1 MKSYPYIHSLST
13 IGLIH
18 HYNNDYIFNR
28 FRTDFTGDSGT
39 GKSMI
44 ADLLQLIFVGS
55 YYFEAATESIE
66 EKRKPSG
73 MVLNDK
79 SRGLGGKGYAF
90 LNIAVDKDEYLI
102 LGMYLESST
111 NTTRSFIV
119 HQGYDMENPT
129 SISKPFYHQEFLKE
143 QKILPIE
150 DLKGYLKNKNL
161 NIEVLQTSNYHKFLF
176 DNEIIPFDL
185 ADNPEKLK
193 TFALIIRSF
202 SRGKGFKFDNE
213 SLQNFLFGQ
222 DREKEIKTSYDKG
235 VESIK
240 STINDSLD
248 YQKQIKQL
256 TEKKEAIFNLI
267 QLEEDK
273 LASLQK
279 YLEAGYMS
287 EMVKRKTNITLL
299 EENRKQL
306 SKVIVENLILKQF
319 DLEKQQSDISAEII
333 AIREAKEV
341 VSKEKELREENK
353 IIEQKHFHLNYLKK
367 EIDTIDRLLPAFD
380 NSIERIKTY
389 YSQQQQNTEYKKQI
403 HKFLQKVKDLDIK
416 EKLVKFIQESDKVK
430 NINEQIDELKN
441 ELKQNEALLKF
452 SNVNDEKSL
461 ANWAINRKKAFDKYE
476 ESVLIKLQYLVVT
489 HPENTEL
496 KYLPF
501 PDTFF
506 DKIQKENDDEN
517 DDKNGFWL
525 DVGGILEYI
534 PFTDKQVLKEDN
546 PEHKKNYF
554 TKKYASAQKQIE
566 FLNSEIQFLE
576 KLNSISGLSEN
587 LELYSK
593 HTQIEEFK
601 IIEELNIR
609 EQKFQEILSQ
619 YKDKEE
625 IIKNYYL
632 SEKEWKESNKKVE
645 EIEVKTKVIKNIND
659 IDSYLSSK
667 SKKIKEI
674 EQELTVIINNKSRY
688 AKAFNLEGTIA
699 DDIVLDLKNDISS
712 SSLANVTGT
721 KSSLKAHLR
730 TERKEI
736 KNKFRNSRH
745 RLKKV
750 LLDFEINNF
759 QIPDNEIHYTEEE
772 IESLELSCNKLND
785 KYRMDINTII
795 NNYFEGSD
803 KYKYEG
809 EEDWR
814 KIAKA
819 LLPGVFNT
827 PIITK
832 EQFSTEVE
840 EKLNK
845 IIEQNSVIGDRKVQ
859 MLIDVFNKVESTFST
874 FSNEID
880 NLRKFFNEQDKR
892 ITGGYK
898 IILKFD
904 PSKDFPIHWIRE
916 FKKQMRQEST
926 NRTGGLF
933 AIVDNEIDFKEII
946 QKCFK
951 QCGGKKVDPKISD
964 LLNPKSYFQLTFSLQ
979 NETNKNSGSTG
990 QVYSAIALLC
1000 IARIS
1005 LIDQTKNNKPNKG
1018 IRFMPV
1024 DEAEGLGSNYEMLSN
1039 IAKNE
1044 DYQIISMSI
1053 NPVGEFEEGNHFI
1066 YMLNEPEDENLKI
1079 NGVPFAQF
1087 TEEGIDENIHN
1098 YFLESND
1105 E

>member
-55 YYFEAATESIE
+55 YHFEAATESIE

-90 LNIAVDKDEYLI
+90 LNIAVDRDEYLL

-119 HQGYDMENPT
+119 HQGYDIENPT
-129 SISKPFYHQEFLKE
+129 SISKPVYHQEFLKE

-150 DLKGYLKNKNL
+150 DLKGHLRNKNL
-161 NIEVLQTSNYHKFLF
+161 NLEILQISNYHKFLF

-185 ADNPEKLK
+185 AENPEKLK

-256 TEKKEAIFNLI
+256 TEKKEAIFDLI

-273 LASLQK
+273 LTSLQK
-279 YLEAGYMS
+279 YLEAGYIS

-299 EENRKQL
+299 EENRKRL

-341 VSKEKELREENK
+341 ISKEKELREENK
-353 IIEQKHFHLNYLKK
+353 IIEQKHFHLKGVKK
-367 EIDTIDRLLPAFD
+367 EIDLIDGLLPAFD
-380 NSIERIKTY
+380 NSIERIKTH
-389 YSQQQQNTEYKKQI
+389 YSQQQQNTEDKKQF
-403 HKFLQKVKDLDIK
+403 HKFLQKVKDLGIK
-416 EKLVKFIQESDKVK
+416 DKLEKFIQESDKVK
-430 NINEQIDELKN
+430 NINERIDELKN
-441 ELKQNEALLKF
+441 ELKQNEALLMF
-452 SNVNDEKSL
+452 SNINDEKSL
-461 ANWAINRKKAFDKYE
+461 ANWAINRKKAFDEYE
-476 ESVLIKLQYLVVT
+476 ESILIKLQYLVVA

-506 DKIQKENDDEN
+506 TKIQKENDD
-517 DDKNGFWL
+517 KKGFWL

-534 PFTDKQVLKEDN
+534 PFTDKQFLKDDN
-546 PEHKKNYF
+546 PEHKKSYF
-554 TKKYASAQKQIE
+554 AEKYASAQKQIE

-576 KLNSISGLSEN
+576 KLMGISGLSEN
-587 LELYSK
+587 LKLYSK
-593 HTQIEEFK
+593 HTLIEGFK
-601 IIEELNIR
+601 IIEELNIT

-625 IIKNYYL
+625 IIKNYDL

-645 EIEVKTKVIKNIND
+645 EIEVKTKVIKNITD
-659 IDSYLSSK
+659 IDGYLSLK
-667 SKKIKEI
+667 AKKIKEI
-674 EQELTVIINNKSRY
+674 EQELKDTINSKSRY
-688 AKAFNLEGTIA
+688 AKPFNLEGTIA
-699 DDIVLDLKNDISS
+699 DEIVLDLKNDISS

-721 KSSLKAHLR
+721 KSSLMAHLR

-736 KNKFRNSRH
+736 KNKLRNSRN

-759 QIPDNEIHYTEEE
+759 QIPDNNIHYTDEE
-772 IESLELSCNKLND
+772 IENLEQYYTKLND
-785 KYRMDINTII
+785 KYRMDIGSII
-795 NNYFEGSD
+795 KNYFEGSD
-803 KYKYEG
+803 KYKYEE

-819 LLPGVFNT
+819 LLPGVFNI

-859 MLIDVFNKVESTFST
+859 MLIDVFNKVEATFST

-880 NLRKFFNEQDKR
+880 NLKRFFNEQDKR

-898 IILKFD
+898 VVLKLE

-926 NRTGGLF
+926 NRAGGLF
-933 AIVDNEIDFKEII
+933 AVVDNEIDFKDII

-1066 YMLNEPEDENLKI
+1066 YMLNEPEDESLKI

>member
-55 YYFEAATESIE
+55 YHFEAATESIE

-90 LNIAVDKDEYLI
+90 LNIAVDRDEYLL

-129 SISKPFYHQEFLKE
+129 SISKPVYHQEFLKE

-150 DLKGYLKNKNL
+150 DLKGHLRNKNL
-161 NIEVLQTSNYHKFLF
+161 NLEILQTSNYHKFLF

-279 YLEAGYMS
+279 YLEAGYML
-287 EMVKRKTNITLL
+287 EMVKREINNTLL
-299 EENRKQL
+299 KKNRKQL
-306 SKVIVENLILKQF
+306 SKVIVENFILKQF

-341 VSKEKELREENK
+341 VSKEKELIEENK
-353 IIEQKHFHLNYLKK
+353 IIEQKHFHLKGVKK
-367 EIDTIDRLLPAFD
+367 EIDLIEGLLPTVD
-380 NSIERIKTY
+380 NSIERIKTH
-389 YSQQQQNTEYKKQI
+389 YSQQQQNTEDKKQF
-403 HKFLQKVKDLDIK
+403 HKFLQKVKDLGIK
-416 EKLVKFIQESDKVK
+416 DKLEKFIQESDKVK
-430 NINEQIDELKN
+430 NINERIDELKN
-441 ELKQNEALLKF
+441 EFKQNEALLKF

-461 ANWAINRKKAFDKYE
+461 ANWAINRKKSFDKYE

-506 DKIQKENDDEN
+506 NKIQKENG
-517 DDKNGFWL
+517 DKNGFWL

-534 PFTDKQVLKEDN
+534 PFTDKQVLNEEN
-546 PEHKKNYF
+546 TEQKKSYF
-554 TKKYASAQKQIE
+554 AQKYSSAQKQIE

-593 HTQIEEFK
+593 YPQIEGFK
-601 IIEELNIR
+601 VIEELNIP

-619 YKDKEE
+619 YKYKEE
-625 IIKNYYL
+625 IIKNYDL
-632 SEKEWKESNKKVE
+632 SEKEWKVSNKKVE
-645 EIEVKTKVIKNIND
+645 EIEVKTKVLKNITD
-659 IDSYLSSK
+659 IDGYLSLK
-667 SKKIKEI
+667 AKKIKEI
-674 EQELTVIINNKSRY
+674 EQELKDTINSKSRY

-699 DDIVLDLKNDISS
+699 DEIVLDLKNDIAS

-721 KSSLKAHLR
+721 KSSLMAHLR

-736 KNKFRNSRH
+736 KNKLRNSRN

-759 QIPDNEIHYTEEE
+759 QIPDNNIHYTDEE
-772 IESLELSCNKLND
+772 IESLEQSYNKLND
-785 KYRMDINTII
+785 KYRIDISSII

-803 KYKYEG
+803 KYRYEG
-809 EEDWR
+809 EEDWK

-859 MLIDVFNKVESTFST
+859 MLIDVFNKVEATFST

-880 NLRKFFNEQDKR
+880 NLKRFFNEQDKR

-898 IILKFD
+898 VVLKLE

-926 NRTGGLF
+926 NRAGGLF
-933 AIVDNEIDFKEII
+933 AVVDNEIDFKDII

-1066 YMLNEPEDENLKI
+1066 YMLNEPEDESLKI

>member
-55 YYFEAATESIE
+55 YHFEAATESIE

-73 MVLNDK
+73 MVLNHK

-90 LNIAVDKDEYLI
+90 LNITVDKDEYLL

-111 NTTRSFIV
+111 NTTRSFII

-129 SISKPFYHQEFLKE
+129 SIPKPVYHQEFLKG

-150 DLKGYLKNKNL
+150 DLKGHLKNKSLNL
-161 NIEVLQTSNYHKFLF
+161 EVLQTSNYHKFLF

-222 DREKEIKTSYDKG
+222 DKEKEIKTSYDRG

-256 TEKKEAIFNLI
+256 KEKKESIFNLI

-287 EMVKRKTNITLL
+287 EVVKRKTNITLL
-299 EENRKQL
+299 EENTKQL
-306 SKVIVENLILKQF
+306 SKVIVENILLKQI
-319 DLEKQQSDISAEII
+319 DLEKQQSDINAKII
-333 AIREAKEV
+333 AIREAKEI
-341 VSKEKELREENK
+341 VSKEKELREENR
-353 IIEQKHFHLNYLKK
+353 IIEQKHFYLKGLKK
-367 EIDTIDRLLPAFD
+367 EIDTIDRLLPTLD
-380 NSIERIKTY
+380 NSIERIKTH
-389 YSQQQQNTEYKKQI
+389 YSQQQQNIEDKKQI
-403 HKFLQKVKDLDIK
+403 QKFLQRVKDLDIK
-416 EKLVKFIQESDKVK
+416 VKLEKFIQESDKVK
-430 NINEQIDELKN
+430 NINERIDELKN

-452 SNVNDEKSL
+452 SNINDEKSL

-476 ESVLIKLQYLVVT
+476 ESVLIKLQYLVVS
-489 HPENTEL
+489 HPENTKL

-506 DKIQKENDDEN
+506 DNIQKENDSE
-517 DDKNGFWL
+517 NGFWL
-525 DVGGILEYI
+525 NIDGILEYI
-534 PFTDKQVLKEDN
+534 PFTDKQFLNEEN

-554 TKKYASAQKQIE
+554 VERYTTAQEQID
-566 FLNSEIQFLE
+566 FLNSQIQFLE
-576 KLNSISGLSEN
+576 KLNGISGLTEN

-593 HTQIEEFK
+593 HTLIEGFK
-601 IIEELNIR
+601 IIEELNIP
-609 EQKFQEILSQ
+609 EQKFQEILSK

-625 IIKNYYL
+625 IIKNYDL

-645 EIEVKTKVIKNIND
+645 EIELKTKVLKNIND
-659 IDSYLSSK
+659 IDGYLSLK

-674 EQELTVIINNKSRY
+674 EQELKDTINSKGRY
-688 AKAFNLEGTIA
+688 AKAFNLEGAIV
-699 DDIVLDLKNDISS
+699 DEIVLDLKNDISS
-712 SSLANVTGT
+712 SSLPNITGT
-721 KSSLKAHLR
+721 KSSLEAQLR
-730 TERKEI
+730 TERKGI
-736 KNKFRNSRH
+736 KNKLRYSRY

-750 LLDFEINNF
+750 SLDFEINNF
-759 QIPDNEIHYTEEE
+759 QIPDNTIYYAEEE
-772 IESLELSCNKLND
+772 IENLEQSYNKLNA
-785 KYRMDINTII
+785 KYRGDISSII
-795 NNYFEGSD
+795 KNYFEGSD
-803 KYKYEG
+803 KYKYEE

-898 IILKFD
+898 IVLKFD
-904 PSKDFPIHWIRE
+904 ASKDFPIHWIRE

-933 AIVDNEIDFKEII
+933 AVVDNEIDFKDII

-964 LLNPKSYFQLTFSLQ
+964 LLNPKSYFQLAFSLQ

-1066 YMLNEPEDENLKI
+1066 YMLNEPEDESLKI
-1079 NGVPFAQF
+1079 NGTPFAQF
-1087 TEEGIDENIHN
+1087 TEEGINENIHN
-1098 YFLESND
+1098 YFLEDDD